1 HDPHLRRR
9 AGHARAPHR
18 HLGPG
23 HGAERRLQ
31 ALPPEGDP
39 RAAAGD
45 HRHHARPHRAGG
57 GRGAARRR
65 RGPAPG
71 GADPARGGGGVRHG
85 VARLPGRQV
94 PARAPGRPPL
104 RGRLRER
111 VPLPQPDP
119 RPANPAGRG
128 VAVGRDGRH
137 AGGGRGGA
145 REGHARPRHLQRG
158 RLLDRAAVERR
169 ALHPR
174 RPGDQR
180 RQHEGVHDPADGA
193 LSSRPP
199 PRTPAGPDRRRA
211 GPQAPRRP
219 RRAAPR
225 REGHPR
231 GRGRGRAHRPTLRQ
245 GLRLPLPRARREL
258 PGRAR
263 GGAQAEGDL
272 LHPRRGL
279 PGGRDEARADRAHQ
293 RANAGGRAHPARR
306 RLPED
311 PLQPEGGRVTRRAHH
326 RGDRR
331 ALARGGGRR
340 AHGPADER
348 APHADPAHHPPPAP
362 RLPRRRLPRHRRGP
376 AAQPGEERHRRVTA
390 ERRGVLQ
397 VAGAALLWSLGGI
410 GIKAIAEPPLKIA
423 AYRSA
428 TAAVVLFLFFRPKLA
443 GRGPGFFAASA
454 CCAACLTT
462 FVVAT
467 KWTTAANAVFLQY
480 SGVVWVF
487 LLAPLVVGEPRHARD
502 ALAIAVALGGMALFF
517 GGPLE
522 ARAHAGDA
530 VAVVSGVFYAG
541 LVLLLRRERGASA
554 EAAVTWGSVLA
565 AAALAPIVLR
575 DPGVGARSAAI
586 LVLLGTIQIAAA
598 QALFVRG
605 LEHVRAAQAALVS
618 MLEPIAN
625 PLWVLLVLGEVPSV
639 FAVVGG
645 AVVLAAIAWR

>member
-1 HDPHLRRR
+1 M
-9 AGHARAPHR
+9 
-18 HLGPG
+18 
-23 HGAERRLQ
+23 
-31 ALPPEGDP
+31 
-39 RAAAGD
+39 
-45 HRHHARPHRAGG
+45 
-57 GRGAARRR
+57 
-65 RGPAPG
+65 
-71 GADPARGGGGVRHG
+71 
-85 VARLPGRQV
+85 
-94 PARAPGRPPL
+94 
-104 RGRLRER
+104 
-111 VPLPQPDP
+111 
-119 RPANPAGRG
+119 
-128 VAVGRDGRH
+128 
-137 AGGGRGGA
+137 
-145 REGHARPRHLQRG
+145 
-158 RLLDRAAVERR
+158 
-169 ALHPR
+169 
-174 RPGDQR
+174 
-180 RQHEGVHDPADGA
+180 
-193 LSSRPP
+193 
-199 PRTPAGPDRRRA
+199 
-211 GPQAPRRP
+211 
-219 RRAAPR
+219 
-225 REGHPR
+225 
-231 GRGRGRAHRPTLRQ
+231 
-245 GLRLPLPRARREL
+245 
-258 PGRAR
+258 
-263 GGAQAEGDL
+263 
-272 LHPRRGL
+272 
-279 PGGRDEARADRAHQ
+279 
-293 RANAGGRAHPARR
+293 
-306 RLPED
+306 
-311 PLQPEGGRVTRRAHH
+311 
-326 RGDRR
+326 
-331 ALARGGGRR
+331 
-340 AHGPADER
+340 
-348 APHADPAHHPPPAP
+348 
-362 RLPRRRLPRHRRGP
+362 
-376 AAQPGEERHRRVTA
+376 TA

-410 GIKAIAEPPLKIA
+410 GIKAVAEPPLKIA

-428 TAAVVLFLFFRPKLA
+428 TAAVVLFLLFRPKLG
-443 GRGPGFFAASA
+443 GRGPGFFAATA

-645 AVVLAAIAWR
+645 AVVLAAIAWRTLGAPAAAPAIGALD